1 MNEMKRN
8 HVCGPL
14 GRPASVLAVLLGVL
28 GVVSCGR
35 REESGR
41 LDRSRLVKVMTLEN
55 GGMDKVVEFPGQIMA
70 VRQSWK
76 AFEVGGRI
84 TEMPVKE
91 GQEVRKGQLLAR
103 LDQRDYKSAR
113 DHAQAQFRVAE
124 SVEGRLRTLE
134 GKGGVSQQALDLAER
149 DLRIAAANL
158 EQAEKA
164 LEDTSLLADF
174 DGKVANLLVEDF
186 ANVTAKQNVMVIQ
199 DASSLE
205 IVIDL
210 PESVMALR
218 IPGDTDAEKVANCRP
233 VVIPSALPQLEIPV
247 RFSEVSDTPDPVTR
261 TYEVTLS
268 FTPPQDSRIRPGM
281 TAKVRAV
288 VPANAQN
295 KSQGYPVP
303 MHAVFSDDGGCPHL
317 WKVDPETLV
326 VSRVDVETGAMA
338 DEIVVVT
345 GEVRSGD
352 LIAVSGVHQLRDGQ
366 AVRAWELPGMH
377 LAK

>member
-174 DGKVANLLVEDF
+174 DGSA
-186 ANVTAKQNVMVIQ
+186 
-199 DASSLE
+199 AS
-205 IVIDL
+205 
-210 PESVMALR
+210 
-218 IPGDTDAEKVANCRP
+218 
-233 VVIPSALPQLEIPV
+233 
-247 RFSEVSDTPDPVTR
+247 
-261 TYEVTLS
+261 
-268 FTPPQDSRIRPGM
+268 
-281 TAKVRAV
+281 
-288 VPANAQN
+288 
-295 KSQGYPVP
+295 
-303 MHAVFSDDGGCPHL
+303 
-317 WKVDPETLV
+317 
-326 VSRVDVETGAMA
+326 
-338 DEIVVVT
+338 
-345 GEVRSGD
+345 
-352 LIAVSGVHQLRDGQ
+352 
-366 AVRAWELPGMH
+366 
-377 LAK
+377 